1 MKGEVNMIQFH
12 CDYTEGAHPKIME
25 KLYQTNM
32 EQLPGYG
39 KDHYCASAIKKIRT
53 ACGKSD
59 IDVHFISGGTQT
71 NLIAAAC
78 ILKNDVC
85 AVITIVECLITVYG
99 SAAADAGDRK

>member
-12 CDYTEGAHPKIME
+12 CDYTEGAHPKILE

-53 ACGKSD
+53 ACGRSLRTWRQ
-59 IDVHFISGGTQT
+59 HCSG
-71 NLIAAAC
+71 
-78 ILKNDVC
+78 ILFC
-85 AVITIVECLITVYG
+85 FYRYG
-99 SAAADAGDRK
+99 SKKRFQSKNLFQKKLY